1 MCWKVQNLLVQIWTS
16 ITLDPVDRTQL
27 NFQENFIIYN
37 SNDLCNF
44 IELFSK
50 LTNLLAKQ
58 KGYQFNWENTIV
70 SFLYWV
76 GSNYITEIETET
88 ETETEIIY

>member
-1 MCWKVQNLLVQIWTS
+1 MTSSFLVSKVSFTCWKVQNFLVQI
-16 ITLDPVDRTQL
+16 
-27 NFQENFIIYN
+27 E
-37 SNDLCNF
+37 
-44 IELFSK
+44 

-58 KGYQFNWENTIV
+58 KGYQFNLENTIV